1 MSANLENKKQLVE
14 EALLRRAVGYETTE
28 TVEEYAE
35 CDGEIKLVKRKV
47 STKNVP
53 PDVAAAKL
61 VIEEASPNVAEMTD
75 EELSAEKERLL
86 AALRQTTG
94 KK

>member
-1 MSANLENKKQLVE
+1 MKKTKKQIVE
-14 EALLRRAVGYETTE
+14 EALLRRAVGYTATE

-53 PDVAAAKL
+53 PDVAAVKRVMEGADT
-61 VIEEASPNVAEMTD
+61 SVADMTD
-75 EELSAEKERLL
+75 EELSAEKQRLL
-86 AALRQTTG
+86 SAL
-94 KK
+94 KEVKL

>member
-1 MSANLENKKQLVE
+1 MKKNRKQLVE
-14 EALLRRAVGYETTE
+14 EALLRRAVGYDATE

-47 STKNVP
+47 SIKNVP

-61 VIEEASPNVAEMTD
+61 VMEENVAGVADMTD

-86 AALRQTTG
+86 AELKGMKR
-94 KK
+94 

>member
-1 MSANLENKKQLVE
+1 MKKSKKQLVE

-61 VIEEASPNVAEMTD
+61 VIEEAAPNVAEMTD